1 MARAIRR
8 YGDAVAD
15 LAIRVYEDRDEPA
28 VLALLAASLGKTL
41 DDRYRTF
48 FRWKHHENPFGRS
61 LMWVGEVEGR
71 VVGFRAF
78 LRWRFTD
85 PAGQRVEAVR
95 AVDTATHPDSRGSG
109 VFKKLTM
116 HALDEM
122 RPAGIDFVFNTPND
136 QSRPGYLKMGWVVD
150 GRVPVQVRP
159 RSVAALW
166 RMVRA
171 RAAAE
176 PWSLPVD
183 VGEPVT
189 DLDGGLLA
197 APPTARSSTS
207 LTTDRTAEF
216 LLWRYGG
223 CAAVASRAVRA
234 GRGAVLVRFRRR
246 GAAVECTVGELLGV
260 LDAGQAGAAVRHATR
275 DGGADYAIAS
285 GAHPIRGMLPV
296 VRLGPIQTRRGVAA
310 SSCRL
315 PLSLSL
321 GDVELF

>member
-8 YGDAVAD
+8 YGDAVPD
-15 LAIRVYEDRDEPA
+15 LAIRVYEERDEPS
-28 VLALLAASLGKTL
+28 VLALLAASLGKTV

-85 PAGQRVEAVR
+85 PAGHPVEAVR
-95 AVDTATHPDSRGSG
+95 AVDTATHPDAQGTG
-109 VFKKLTM
+109 VFKRLTL

-136 QSRPGYLKMGWVVD
+136 QSRPGYLKMGWMVD

-159 RSVAALW
+159 RSVVALW

-183 VGEPVT
+183 VGEPVA
-189 DLDGGLLA
+189 DLDAGLLA
-197 APPTARSSTS
+197 ASPRERPSTS
-207 LTTDRTAEF
+207 LTTDRTPEF
-216 LLWRYGG
+216 DLWRSGG
-223 CAAVASRAVRA
+223 CASVASRAVRA

-246 GAAVECTVGELLGV
+246 GAAVECTVGELLGGV
-260 LDAGQAGAAVRHATR
+260 DAGEAGAAVRTATR
-275 DGGADYAIAS
+275 EGGADYAIAS
-285 GAHPIRGMLPV
+285 AASPIRGMLKV
-296 VRLGPIQTRRGVAA
+296 VRLGPVQTRRGVAA
-310 SSCRL
+310 SSSRL

-321 GDVELF
+321 GDTELF